1 MTIQNMKYSR
11 TYLLEVQDELM
22 KLTDTKLL
30 INAIRVIQ
38 SRFKLLA
45 RYKEKLD
52 AFTEAMGSDNY
63 PNAMRS
69 LKKLF
74 KEFQDA
80 KDLIEEIRV
89 ISGARHTQSIT
100 RIVRSRFIGEYPD
113 WLEVPSPSWKGKEKT
128 SSKIWHKNS
137 KDAYKKMLVWLDD
150 NPDDKEKIMEEAR
163 LTYLCGSA
171 TTFISSCE
179 RLYLLAKMVEFGEI
193 EAQYNRMK
201 KLGGDPNK
209 TFNYRSA
216 RVLRLRDTDGDGA
229 GSDDDDIEEDTDGGN
244 GWYGTGGDDD
254 ADGDDDIEDDTDGDD
269 SWYDTDGSDNDED

>member
-1 MTIQNMKYSR
+1 MTLQNMKYSR

-30 INAIRVIQ
+30 INAIRVIH

-45 RYKEKLD
+45 QYKEKLD
-52 AFTEAMGSDNY
+52 AFSKAMGSDNY

-89 ISGARHTQSIT
+89 ISGARYTQSIT

-216 RVLRLRDTDGDGA
+216 RVLRLRDADDADGDDSDEGDDGADDA
-229 GSDDDDIEEDTDGGN
+229 GSDGDDIEEDTDGGN
-244 GWYGTGGDDD
+244 SWYGT
-254 ADGDDDIEDDTDGDD
+254 DGN
-269 SWYDTDGSDNDED
+269 DGSDNDED

>member
-1 MTIQNMKYSR
+1 MKYSR

-45 RYKEKLD
+45 QYKEKLN

-216 RVLRLRDTDGDGA
+216 RVLRLRDTDGDDDA

-254 ADGDDDIEDDTDGDD
+254 TDGDD
-269 SWYDTDGSDNDED
+269 NIEDEDGDDGHDGSDDDDDDED

>member
-1 MTIQNMKYSR
+1 MRYSR

-30 INAIRVIQ
+30 INAIRVIH

-45 RYKEKLD
+45 QYKEKLN

-216 RVLRLRDTDGDGA
+216 RVLRLRDDDGDADTDDA
-229 GSDDDDIEEDTDGGN
+229 GSYDDDIGEDTDGNDGN
-244 GWYGTGGDDD
+244 
-254 ADGDDDIEDDTDGDD
+254 DGDDGD
-269 SWYDTDGSDNDED
+269 DGSDNDED